1 MFIMLNKGIM
11 LPPMARA
18 CKEVV
23 LNPGMLLSIQI
34 DARNCLK
41 IGR

>member
-1 MFIMLNKGIM
+1 MFIMMKKCIM
-11 LPPMARA
+11 LPPRARA

-23 LNPGMLLSIQI
+23 LNPGMLLNIQI
-34 DARNCLK
+34 DARDCLN